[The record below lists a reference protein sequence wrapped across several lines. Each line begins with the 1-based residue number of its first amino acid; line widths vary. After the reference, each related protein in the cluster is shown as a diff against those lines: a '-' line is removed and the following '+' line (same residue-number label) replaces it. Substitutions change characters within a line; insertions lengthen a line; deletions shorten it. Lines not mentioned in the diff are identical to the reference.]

1 MTVSARP
8 GVSVRGALG
17 AELYVLIV
25 AGITAGA
32 LVVGAGSRV
41 AMMVLRLTSADSV
54 KGVISDDGFT
64 IGRATLGGTYNLFM
78 LGAVVGII
86 GAAAYQ
92 WVRPWLLGP
101 RWFRRCTVALASGAV
116 GGAMLVHADGVDFRL
131 LTPLWLTIGLF
142 VALPAVFAV
151 TVAVVVDRVERTAL
165 DEATSRRGWI
175 LPVVLVAV
183 FPATLIVLAVGTGVL
198 LVWVIA
204 RELPA
209 LRRLA
214 RARATGVVARAAWL
228 GIAVFGLVVLVG
240 DIADVLD
247 AV

>member
-1 MTVSARP
+1 MTVQARP
-8 GVSVRGALG
+8 DASVRATLA
-17 AELYVLIV
+17 AELFVLTV
-25 AGITAGA
+25 AGIAVGA
-32 LVVGAGSRV
+32 LVVGGGSRV
-41 AMMVLRLTSADSV
+41 AMMVLRLTSPESV
-54 KGVISDDGFT
+54 NGVTSDDGFT
-64 IGRATLGGTYNLFM
+64 IGEVTLGGTYNLFM

-101 RWFRRCTVALASGAV
+101 RWFRLCTVALASGAV
-116 GGAMLVHADGVDFRL
+116 GGAMLVHADGIDFRL

-151 TVAVVVDRVERTAL
+151 TVAVVVYRVERTAL
-165 DEATSRRGWI
+165 DTATTRRGWI

-183 FPATLIVLAVGTGVL
+183 FPATLIILAVGAGVL
-198 LVWVIA
+198 LVWVTA

-209 LRRLA
+209 VRRLA
-214 RARATGVVARAAWL
+214 RARATGALARAAWL

-247 AV
+247 AA